1 MAGKWSMAKA
11 ASKKLANA
19 FGKAV
24 QHPEATPN
32 GRKLVYESKTIKN
45 MPGDYA
51 PIPEDTPAQRAF
63 KAGRYQGDE
72 NYELSRDAIDD
83 RYNGDDRD
91 VRKAVA
97 GQEVD
102 AMEDFNS
109 DYRLKEEFDKAF
121 DEAVTRRNYETGY
134 DKNDRLFTGK
144 RANES
149 MERFDAMFPEHWK
162 ATDEERE
169 PMMREFMIE
178 ELKRGTPIE
187 DVIYLQSKLHRTGS
201 IDR

>member
-1 MAGKWSMAKA
+1 MPGKWYMAKA

-24 QHPEATPN
+24 QHPEATPE

-45 MPGDYA
+45 MPGDYS
-51 PIPEDTPAQRAF
+51 PTDLDSPAQRAF

-72 NYELSRDAIDD
+72 NYELSRDAINN
-83 RYNGDDRD
+83 RYSGEDRD

-102 AMEDFNS
+102 AMESSNA
-109 DYRLKEEFDKAF
+109 DYRLQDEFDKAF
-121 DEAVTRRNYETGY
+121 DEAVSRRNYETDY
-134 DKNDRLFTGK
+134 DKADRLFTGR

-149 MERFDAMFPEHWK
+149 AQRFDEMFPDHWK

-169 PMMREFMIE
+169 PMLRTFMIE

-187 DVIYLQSKLHRTGS
+187 DVIYLQSKLRRTGP
-201 IDR
+201 ID

>member
-24 QHPEATPN
+24 QHPEATPE
-32 GRKLVYESKTIKN
+32 GRELIYESKTIKN

-51 PIPEDTPAQRAF
+51 PTPEDTPAQRAF

-72 NYELSRDAIDD
+72 NFELSRDAIDR
-83 RYNGDDRD
+83 RYSGEDSD
-91 VRKAVA
+91 VRRAVA

-102 AMEDFNS
+102 AIEDFNS
-109 DYRLKEEFDKAF
+109 DYRLKEDFDKAF
-121 DEAVTRRNYETGY
+121 DEAVTRRNYETDY
-134 DKNDRLFTGK
+134 DKADRLFTGK

-169 PMMREFMIE
+169 PMMRKFMIE

-187 DVIYLQSKLHRTGS
+187 DVIYLQSKLRRTGPM
-201 IDR
+201 D

>member
-1 MAGKWSMAKA
+1 MAGKWAMAKA

-24 QHPEATPN
+24 QHPEATPE

-51 PIPEDTPAQRAF
+51 PTPEDTPAQRAF

-72 NYELSRDAIDD
+72 NFELSRDAIDR
-83 RYNGDDRD
+83 RYDGEDSD
-91 VRKAVA
+91 VRRAVA

-102 AMEDFNS
+102 ATEDFNS

-121 DEAVTRRNYETGY
+121 DEAVTRRNYETDY
-134 DKNDRLFTGK
+134 DKADRLFTGK

-187 DVIYLQSKLHRTGS
+187 DVIYLQSKLRRTGS
-201 IDR
+201 ID